1 MTNPGKT
8 SDYYVPCVMLWPD
21 GRQRKANVA
30 YVNLDSIDSARAK
43 LAKHL
48 VAWVKPDDV
57 EAVKTPPVIQE

>member
-1 MTNPGKT
+1 MTTTGKT

-30 YVNLDSIDSARAK
+30 YVNLDSIASARVK
-43 LAKHL
+43 LAANK

-57 EAVKTPPVIQE
+57 EKVLRKES